1 MGNCLLGAFM
11 PKNIDENDQKSF
23 NNDPKLI
30 QALVDSTKALS
41 GLLDILKVRQLTER
55 LQALK
60 LMKEILNIKPAF
72 GGPNPLEKDVA
83 KELNPAKSV
92 PSVSLDK
99 TREAMFEA
107 LEKISVAKTDQKTK
121 KRVFLLHRATQDFE
135 YDNCASSDKAVQR
148 HAEVEDTTLPDSTS
162 IAKKNNEV
170 LVRFITK
177 AESEWVT
184 DFITADKQRSGKNPI
199 VSIWVPEE
207 NITSVNGSHSN
218 NGTWGEMGK
227 NPQEDLVHIVVKAG
241 DYAIYSELKS

>member
-1 MGNCLLGAFM
+1 M
-11 PKNIDENDQKSF
+11 PKNTEENDQNSF

-30 QALVDSTKALS
+30 QALADSVKALS
-41 GLLDILKVRQLTER
+41 GLLSVLKVRQLTDR

-60 LMKEILNIKPAF
+60 LMKEILSIKPAF
-72 GGPNPLEKDVA
+72 GGPNPFEKDVD

-92 PSVSLDK
+92 PSAPIDQ
-99 TREAMFEA
+99 TRDAMIEG

-135 YDNCASSDKAVQR
+135 YDNCASGDKTVHR
-148 HAEVEDTTLPDSTS
+148 HADIEDTSLPDSTS
-162 IAKKNNEV
+162 VAKQTNEV

-184 DFITADKQRSGKNPI
+184 DFVTADKQRSGKNPV

-227 NPQEDLVHIVVKAG
+227 NPQADLVNVVVKAG
-241 DYAIYSELKS
+241 DYSIYSELKS